1 MRLVVVTVAA
11 TMVTHAPAAAEPC
24 PTSTVM
30 RRGDVATC
38 DGILTPGV
46 RVKACLTAEEDL
58 TLCRVEHAAETRLR
72 AIDATRCGDTIRAL
86 EEALAAEREAGRNE
100 ATPVTRTRWEPIALG
115 VAIGVLV
122 GAGVVGVV
130 WATR

>member
-1 MRLVVVTVAA
+1 MVAA
-11 TMVTHAPAAAEPC
+11 TMLTHAPAAAEPC
-24 PTSTVM
+24 PASTVM
-30 RRGDVATC
+30 RRGDVSTC
-38 DGILTPGV
+38 DGVLVPGV

-58 TLCRVEHAAETRLR
+58 NLCRAEHTAESRLR
-72 AIDATRCGDTIRAL
+72 AIDATRCSETIRAL
-86 EEALAAEREAGRNE
+86 EAALAAEREAGRNG
-100 ATPVTRTRWEPIALG
+100 AAPVTRTRWEPIALG